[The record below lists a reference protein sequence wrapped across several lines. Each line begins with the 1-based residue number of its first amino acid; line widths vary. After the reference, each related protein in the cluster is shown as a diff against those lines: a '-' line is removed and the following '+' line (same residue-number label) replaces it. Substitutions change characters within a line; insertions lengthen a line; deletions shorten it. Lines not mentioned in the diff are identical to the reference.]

1 MNRLTPR
8 RSCGRGCAA
17 VNWKDRRQFP
27 VGQFI
32 ADFCCQ
38 QRRLIIELNYQAALL
53 AAEICYELADRELPP
68 ILPVDR
74 CAAAPTASPRRQSVH
89 AEDCARSCGIRRG

>member
-1 MNRLTPR
+1 ML
-8 RSCGRGCAA
+8 AA
-17 VNWKDRRQFP
+17 V
-27 VGQFI
+27 
-32 ADFCCQ
+32 
-38 QRRLIIELNYQAALL
+38 ELNYQAALL
-53 AAEICYELADRELPP
+53 AAEICYKLADRELPP